1 MPLRFHFF
9 DPSKTRSAVAL
20 HVAVV
25 AAWGVFLICNTGCRP
40 DGTRSYR
47 YRVAEPWELKGPFR
61 AFAAQPPRAAA
72 PEGASAEST
81 EPAEPTD
88 AQPALIETDI
98 PPDGPPPD
106 EDAGPTI
113 EEPELTTDLPDEL
126 AAPGADDL
134 EAPIASFAERPG
146 LFSHGFHEDEDFWY
160 LDSGFRLGQVRL
172 EETSKQL
179 DLRLDTLMALD
190 TVHMF
195 DEPVTPRNRKTDW
208 GMTTQ
213 YLGLGRR
220 ETDWLTWNSYLGY
233 GFGGDL
239 NHDRRVILNIDVDF
253 QYNIVY
259 TGLTTD
265 LYPWGKPKHAN
276 YPSWRERFYA
286 SRPFLLSGFEIG
298 YVRGRGRG
306 YVGLAPIGKIY
317 KDSQSIEDWLFSY
330 LAGLGWEVPID
341 DRWSFGA
348 SIHYTFHFYR
358 PEEYNGYNITTALR
372 YRF

>member
-1 MPLRFHFF
+1 MPLQLQLF
-9 DPSKTRSAVAL
+9 TAQRSRRTEAL
-20 HVAVV
+20 RIAALVV
-25 AAWGVFLICNTGCRP
+25 WGVLLISDAGCRST
-40 DGTRSYR
+40 GTDPYR

-61 AFAAQPPRAAA
+61 AFAPQPPGEAA
-72 PEGASAEST
+72 PEAARSQ
-81 EPAEPTD
+81 PAEPS
-88 AQPALIETDI
+88 AAVPAEIEAEI
-98 PPDGPPPD
+98 PLDEPPPD
-106 EDAGPTI
+106 RLADSTI
-113 EEPELTTDLPDEL
+113 EATEPTTDLPDEL

-134 EAPIASFAERPG
+134 EVPIEAYAERPG
-146 LFSHGFHEDEDFWY
+146 LFSHGFHEDEDYWY

-220 ETDWLTWNSYLGY
+220 ETDWLTWNFYLGY

-276 YPSWRERFYA
+276 YPNWRERLYA

-330 LAGLGWEVPID
+330 LVGLGWEVPID
-341 DRWSFGA
+341 DRWSFGT

-358 PEEYNGYNITTALR
+358 PEEYNGYNITTAFR

>member
-1 MPLRFHFF
+1 MPLRFH
-9 DPSKTRSAVAL
+9 PLITSKTHIASAL
-20 HVAVV
+20 HIALIAV
-25 AAWGVFLICNTGCRP
+25 WGVLLIGFAGCRSG
-40 DGTRSYR
+40 GTEPYR

-61 AFAAQPPRAAA
+61 AFAAQPAPAVTPAPERPQPETQDAAA
-72 PEGASAEST
+72 PREVEAEVPPQEAASEAHPDEQS
-81 EPAEPTD
+81 EPAEPV
-88 AQPALIETDI
+88 P
-98 PPDGPPPD
+98 
-106 EDAGPTI
+106 
-113 EEPELTTDLPDEL
+113 DLPEE
-126 AAPGADDL
+126 L
-134 EAPIASFAERPG
+134 EAPDTGDLPVPIESYAERPG

-160 LDSGFRLGQVRL
+160 LDTGFRLGQVRL

-220 ETDWLTWNSYLGY
+220 ETDWLTWNFYLGY
-233 GFGGDL
+233 GFGGDV

-276 YPSWRERFYA
+276 YPNWRERFYA

-330 LAGLGWEVPID
+330 LVGLGWEVPID